1 MANEL
6 ERAIIDLQNGDIK
19 SLDIIYHLTSKG
31 VFTFVLPIVK
41 AYDLAEDVMQN
52 TYVRAYENIT
62 SYTPG
67 TNPRN
72 WLLTIA
78 KNLALSEVK
87 KRSREIS
94 YDFNDENVET
104 QGVYDLNPSLDT
116 PTIDLANRVLNEGEM
131 NIVLLYAIGGYKHR
145 EIAEMLNLPLGT
157 VTSKYNAALKKIRI
171 AYEKENEKK

>member
-1 MANEL
+1 MASEL
-6 ERAIIDLQNGDIK
+6 ERAMICLQNGDVK
-19 SLDIIYHLTSKG
+19 CLDAIYKLTSKG

-41 AYDLAEDVMQN
+41 AYDLAEDVMQS
-52 TYVRAYENIT
+52 TYIRAYENIA
-62 SYTPG
+62 SYKPG

-78 KNLALSEVK
+78 KNLAFGEVK
-87 KRSREIS
+87 KRNREPS
-94 YDFNDENVET
+94 YDFNEENVSTE
-104 QGVYDLNPSLDT
+104 GVYDLDPNIDT

-131 NIVLLYAIGGYKHR
+131 NIILLYAIGGYKHR

>member
-1 MANEL
+1 
-6 ERAIIDLQNGDIK
+6 
-19 SLDIIYHLTSKG
+19 
-31 VFTFVLPIVK
+31 
-41 AYDLAEDVMQN
+41 MQN
-52 TYVRAYENIT
+52 TYVRAYATIA

-104 QGVYDLNPSLDT
+104 QGVYDLNPNLDT
-116 PTIDLANRVLNEGEM
+116 PIIDLANRVLNEGEM

>member
-6 ERAIIDLQNGDIK
+6 ERAMIALQNGDVRQ
-19 SLDIIYHLTSKG
+19 LEVIYKITSKG

-41 AYDLAEDVMQN
+41 AYDLAEDVMQS
-52 TYVRAYENIT
+52 TYVRAYENIS
-62 SYTPG
+62 SYNPG

-78 KNLALSEVK
+78 KNIAFSEVK
-87 KRSREIS
+87 KRNREVS
-94 YDFNDENVET
+94 YDFSEENVDPK
-104 QGVYDLNPSLDT
+104 GVYDLDPNLDT
-116 PTIDLANRVLNEGEM
+116 PAIDLANRVLNESEM

-145 EIAEMLNLPLGT
+145 EIAELLELPLGT